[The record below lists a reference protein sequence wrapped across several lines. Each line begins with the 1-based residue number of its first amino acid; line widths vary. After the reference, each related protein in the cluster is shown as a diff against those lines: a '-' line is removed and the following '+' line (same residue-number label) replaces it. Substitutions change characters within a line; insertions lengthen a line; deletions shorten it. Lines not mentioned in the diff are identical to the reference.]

1 MGRKFVGRMVG
12 RRVLVIGCSA
22 LSDRIDERN
31 KMDEDISVGI
41 GCSSWSDDDAS
52 QQRTFF
58 FSQNKVRV
66 IK

>member
-12 RRVLVIGCSA
+12 RRVLVIGCNA
-22 LSDRIDERN
+22 LNDRIDERN

-41 GCSSWSDDDAS
+41 GCWSDDDVS